1 MVTVEL
7 DIMATFW
14 LSARALEWVPRFL
27 LCSVMADKKH
37 KDVSPKKETVGKKK
51 DRREVIAVSDD
62 EGQVSMIIEIVAVS
76 FSRTTKISLKK
87 QLLQWKSKK
96 MIMKIIENL
105 WKIWKILMHL

>member
-1 MVTVEL
+1 MVTGEL

-51 DRREVIAVSDD
+51 RSKGGNRRKRRRGAS
-62 EGQVSMIIEIVAVS
+62 
-76 FSRTTKISLKK
+76 
-87 QLLQWKSKK
+87 
-96 MIMKIIENL
+96 
-105 WKIWKILMHL
+105 